1 MTPPLRQIA
10 EHLRATDNFLVTS
23 HVSPDGDALGSM
35 LAVGEVLD
43 AMGKQVR
50 LFNESGLPERFRWLS
65 PRQKILRLLPDT
77 EPETI
82 IVLDCGS
89 PQRPGA
95 LLAPWLSSKTVVNID
110 HHLDNPMFGSINWVD
125 QRVSSTGEMVG
136 MLARELNVPLAGLL
150 GEYVYL
156 SLISDTGDFCF
167 SNTRPETL
175 EMAAEILRLGLLP
188 GPFHEQRQSTGTI
201 NQLRMRGTVTQ
212 QATLHS
218 HGRIS
223 LISFTRE
230 LFRQTGT
237 GPEDTEGLVNRVL
250 YLRGVQAAIATR
262 EEDNGS
268 IKFSLRSKGDV
279 NVQAV
284 AARFGGGGHRN
295 AAGGTLDMSV
305 DEAGRTLVD
314 AVAAELDRK

>member
-10 EHLRATDNFLVTS
+10 EHLRTTDNFLVTS

-65 PRQKILRLLPDT
+65 PRQEILRDLPDT

-218 HGRIS
+218 QGRIS

>member
-201 NQLRMRGTVTQ
+201 NQLRMRGAVTQ

-218 HGRIS
+218 QGRIS

>member
-167 SNTRPETL
+167 SNTCPETL

-201 NQLRMRGTVTQ
+201 NQLRMRGAVTQ

>member
-201 NQLRMRGTVTQ
+201 NQLRMRGAVTQ

>member
-65 PRQKILRLLPDT
+65 PRQEILRDLPDT

-89 PQRPGA
+89 PQRAGT

-110 HHLDNPMFGSINWVD
+110 HHLDNPLFGSINWVD

-218 HGRIS
+218 QGRIS

>member
-10 EHLRATDNFLVTS
+10 EHLRTTDNFLVTS

-65 PRQKILRLLPDT
+65 PRQEILRDLPDT

-95 LLAPWLSSKTVVNID
+95 LLALWFSSKTVVNID

-218 HGRIS
+218 QGRIS

>member
-10 EHLRATDNFLVTS
+10 EHLRTTDNFLVTS

-65 PRQKILRLLPDT
+65 PRQEILRDLPDT

-89 PQRPGA
+89 PQRPGT

-218 HGRIS
+218 QGRIS

>member
-10 EHLRATDNFLVTS
+10 EHLRTTDNFLVTS

-65 PRQKILRLLPDT
+65 SRQEILRALPDT

-89 PQRPGA
+89 PQRPGT

-218 HGRIS
+218 QGRIS

-284 AARFGGGGHRN
+284 AALFGGGGHRN

>member
-10 EHLRATDNFLVTS
+10 EHLRTTDNFLVTS

-65 PRQKILRLLPDT
+65 PRQEILRDLPDT

-89 PQRPGA
+89 PQRPGT

-110 HHLDNPMFGSINWVD
+110 HHLDNPLFGSINWVD

-218 HGRIS
+218 QGRIS

>member
-1 MTPPLRQIA
+1 
-10 EHLRATDNFLVTS
+10 
-23 HVSPDGDALGSM
+23 M

-201 NQLRMRGTVTQ
+201 NQLRMRGAVTQ

>member
-35 LAVGEVLD
+35 LAVGKVF

-201 NQLRMRGTVTQ
+201 NQLRMRGAVTQ